1 MADPLSLSGVDLAEV
16 RDRLTQLDFFLS
28 VTDIQAATQV
38 IEGDLSFT
46 PPAAFVSIPNETFEP
61 NRYAA
66 GGHGQRG
73 IVTISVLYCIP
84 SQRAADDVS
93 DEVEQAKR
101 AVRDIL
107 KAWTPKGAGKPLD
120 LYRYAIRLNSDGLIW
135 PEWLFRTSYDLVS

>member
-1 MADPLSLSGVDLAEV
+1 MPDPLSLPGVNLADI
-16 RDRLTQLDFFLS
+16 RDRLTSLDFFLS
-28 VTDIQAATQV
+28 VSDIQEATQV
-38 IEGDLSFT
+38 ISGEIGFA

-84 SQRAADDVS
+84 SQRAADDLS

-101 AVRDIL
+101 AVRDVL
-107 KAWTPKGAGKPLD
+107 KGWNPEGAQKPLD
-120 LYRYAIRLNSDGLIW
+120 LYRYAIRLNDNGLIW
-135 PEWLFRTSYDLVS
+135 PEWLFRTTYDLA